1 MSTQEKGI
9 NWIAVITMMFLCG
22 MIAFVTYLGQPMASV
37 WKYQPGIDGNNTMG
51 ILGNAVVFLAYLF
64 MGIPAGKLLGK
75 IGYKKMALVGIAT
88 GFVAMLIQ
96 FLSGKIGLV
105 NDSMIVPYCVYLFGA
120 FLGGFTACM
129 LNMVVNPM
137 LNLLG
142 GGGNRGNQLNMAGMT
157 FNSLT
162 ATITPIFVGT
172 LVGTVTAE
180 TSMADCNLA
189 MYIALAVFA
198 VSFAILSFVPIKDPE
213 QGGAS
218 SESIGAF
225 APLKFRHCLLGVA
238 AIFAYMGVEAGIPSV
253 MTAWL
258 TDKADSPLLQ
268 LGVTDLAVL
277 TGSIVAVYWFLM
289 FVGRLIGAAIGG
301 KVSSRAMMTVT
312 SALAIVFIL
321 AGVLLPADATV
332 SMPVIAAGFKI
343 QMAQVP
349 TSALLFALCGLCTSV
364 MWPAIFNL
372 ATEKLGKYTAA
383 ASGLFMM
390 MVVGGGVFQFIQS
403 LLIGKIGY
411 MPSFVVPVVTLAYIL
426 VYALFFS
433 KPQADIEEAVK

>member
-1 MSTQEKGI
+1 MDTQKQSI
-9 NWIAVITMMFLCG
+9 NWIAVIAMMFLCG
-22 MIAFVTYLGQPMASV
+22 MIAFVTYLGQPMSNV
-37 WKYQPGIDGNNTMG
+37 WKFQPGINGSDVMG
-51 ILGNAVVFLAYLF
+51 VLGNAVVFLAYLF

-105 NDSMIVPYCVYLFGA
+105 NETMVVPYCVYLFGA
-120 FLGGFTACM
+120 FIGGFSVCM

-142 GGGNRGNQLNMAGMT
+142 GGGNRGNQLIMAGMT

-162 ATITPIFVGT
+162 ATITPMFVGT
-172 LVGTVTAE
+172 LVGTVTVS
-180 TSMADCNLA
+180 TSMADCNLV

-198 VSFAILSFVPIKDPE
+198 ASFAILSFVPIADPE
-213 QGGAS
+213 AAAATT
-218 SESIGAF
+218 EKIGAF
-225 APLKFRHCLLGVA
+225 APLKFRHCLLGVV

-258 TDKADSPLLQ
+258 NDTKSPLLD
-268 LGVTDLAVL
+268 LGVTNLA
-277 TGSIVAVYWFLM
+277 TIAGAIVAVYWLLM

-301 KVSSRAMMTVT
+301 KVSSRVMMTVT
-312 SALAIVFIL
+312 SSAAIAFIVIG
-321 AGVLLPADATV
+321 ALLPASCTAK
-332 SMPVIAAGFKI
+332 MPVLMNGGVQCI
-343 QMAQVP
+343 QVP
-349 TSALLFALCGLCTSV
+349 LAALLFALCGLCTSV

-383 ASGLFMM
+383 ASGLFMT
-390 MVVGGGVFQFIQS
+390 MVVGGGVFQVIQS

-411 MPSFVVPVVTLAYIL
+411 MPSFVVPALALAFIL
-426 VYALFFS
+426 VYALLFS
-433 KPQADIEEAVK
+433 KPQADIEKAVK